1 MKDLEKVILSFNN
14 WSYPWKFQEF
24 VLTSDKLSESDKEI
38 FKDIWLKAGDI
49 EIWNDCDLILA
60 CKACHFYIKN
70 NYELSD
76 NVVGL
81 ITRALSYSWR

>member
-1 MKDLEKVILSFNN
+1 MTELEKVILAFDD

-24 VLTSDKLSESDKEI
+24 VLSNNQLTESDKEL

-49 EIWNDCDLILA
+49 EIWNHSDLILGS
-60 CKACHFYIKN
+60 KACHQYIKD
-70 NYELSD
+70 NYDLSD
-76 NVVGL
+76 NVIGL